1 MAYEFI
7 LGIDVVP
14 TGDSSHT
21 VALTAVEKTD
31 EEGAQPHYRIERI
44 EQANGLEEAPDVAEH
59 IQSLITQKP
68 YVART
73 VPVINQTTEAG
84 QAVREALA
92 DRGLDVVG
100 VTLSRGTTTV
110 SGDRSEMNPSV
121 AVRDAV
127 DLLQTLYHDGR
138 LDAEPQQNDE
148 DVSRLLRAI
157 EWFSD
162 SGTDESGEER
172 RVTMPLDTADARYEP
187 VMVSTMVACWLGT
200 EQTFDPTEH
209 LKEALQGGSSV

>member
-44 EQANGLEEAPDVAEH
+44 EQANGLEKAPDVAEH

-84 QAVREALA
+84 SAARAAPA
-92 DRGLDVVG
+92 DRGG
-100 VTLSRGTTTV
+100 GGAGATFSRGTKK
-110 SGDRSEMNPSV
+110 GRGGRREGEPSV
-121 AVRDAV
+121 TVRE
-127 DLLQTLYHDGR
+127 G
-138 LDAEPQQNDE
+138 
-148 DVSRLLRAI
+148 
-157 EWFSD
+157 
-162 SGTDESGEER
+162 GC
-172 RVTMPLDTADARYEP
+172 MPP
-187 VMVSTMVACWLGT
+187 
-200 EQTFDPTEH
+200 
-209 LKEALQGGSSV
+209 AL

>member
-1 MAYEFI
+1 
-7 LGIDVVP
+7 
-14 TGDSSHT
+14 
-21 VALTAVEKTD
+21 
-31 EEGAQPHYRIERI
+31 
-44 EQANGLEEAPDVAEH
+44 
-59 IQSLITQKP
+59 
-68 YVART
+68 
-73 VPVINQTTEAG
+73 
-84 QAVREALA
+84 
-92 DRGLDVVG
+92 
-100 VTLSRGTTTV
+100 
-110 SGDRSEMNPSV
+110 
-121 AVRDAV
+121 
-127 DLLQTLYHDGR
+127 LYHDGR
-138 LDAEPQQNDE
+138 LNAEPQQNDE

>member
-14 TGDSSHT
+14 TAESSHA

-31 EEGAQPHYRIERI
+31 EQASQPRYRIERI
-44 EQANGLEEAPDVAEH
+44 EQVRGLDGADTVAEH

-73 VPVINQTTEAG
+73 VPVINRTAEAG
-84 QAVREALA
+84 QAVHAALA

-100 VTLSRGTTTV
+100 VTLTRGTTTV
-110 SGDRSEMNPSV
+110 SGDRGEMNASV

-127 DLLQTLYHDGR
+127 DMLQALYHDGR
-138 LDAEPQQNDE
+138 LDVARQRNDE
-148 DVSRLLRAI
+148 ASSRLLRAI
-157 EWFSD
+157 EWFGD
-162 SGTDESGEER
+162 SGTDETGEAH
-172 RVTMPLDTADARYEP
+172 RVTMPLDLTDDRYEP
-187 VMVSTMVACWLGT
+187 VLVSTMAACWLGE
-200 EQTFDPTEH
+200 EQTFDPTER
-209 LKEALQGGSSV
+209 LKEAFQGGPSI